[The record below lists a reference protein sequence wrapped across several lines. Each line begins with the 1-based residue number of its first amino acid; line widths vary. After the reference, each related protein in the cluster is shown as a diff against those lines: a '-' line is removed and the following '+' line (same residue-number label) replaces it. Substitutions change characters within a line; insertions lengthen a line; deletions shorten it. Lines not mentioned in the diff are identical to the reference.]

1 MNSHYDYVVIG
12 AGSAGCV
19 LANRLSES
27 GQYSVLVLEA
37 GPSEKTPLV
46 STPGAFACFMFSKK
60 YNWAYNAKSD
70 PALRKGQP
78 VFVPRGKVL
87 GGSSSVNAM
96 LYVRGQKED
105 YDHWASLGNQGWGFN
120 DLLHYF
126 KKAECNE
133 RGSDALHGDQG
144 PLYVSDLSAQ
154 FLLNHAFVKA
164 GQQAGFP
171 YNPDFNGPEQ
181 EGIGFYQY
189 TIKDGQRCGAARSY
203 LRPAMARPNL
213 TVITEAR
220 VQSIAIENKQAV
232 AVTFLNKGQ
241 TYSVHARQ
249 EIILSGGAI
258 NSPQLLMLSGIGDQ
272 AHLAEHGIDCKLHLP
287 GVGHNLQEHVDACVL
302 VKSRKKDGITASVG
316 GVLRMVPDTL
326 KYMLKK
332 EGKLASPISEAGGFI
347 KSRDELD
354 RPDIQL
360 HMLPLLFDD
369 CGRNLSLMSQH
380 GYSCHVCVLRP
391 KSTGTVML
399 ASADPMAEPEID
411 FNFFAHQ
418 EDKQVLV
425 NGIRQLRK
433 ILAAPAFDTYRADEL
448 APGIE
453 AESDE
458 AIFEKI
464 RQHIGLVYHPVG
476 TCKMGHDPM
485 AVVDDQLRVH
495 GIEKLRVVD
504 ASIMPTL
511 ISGNTNAPTIAIAE
525 KAADMILNHIA
536 TTVRTETVLENA

>member
-1 MNSHYDYVVIG
+1 MDSHYDYIVIG

-19 LANRLSES
+19 LANRLSAN
-27 GQYSVLVLEA
+27 GTDSVLVLEA
-37 GPSEKTPLV
+37 GPSEKTPMV

-70 PALRKGQP
+70 PTLRQGQP

-96 LYVRGQKED
+96 LYVRGQRED

-120 DLLHYF
+120 DMLHYF
-126 KKAECNE
+126 KKAECNV
-133 RGSDALHGDQG
+133 RGSDAFHGDRG
-144 PLYVSDLSAQ
+144 PLYVSDLPAQ
-154 FLLNHAFVKA
+154 FPLNHVFVKA

-171 YNPDFNGPEQ
+171 YNADFNGPVQ

-203 LRPAMARPNL
+203 LRPAMARTNL
-213 TVITEAR
+213 TVLTEAR
-220 VQSIAIENKQAV
+220 VKNIVIDKKQAV
-232 AVTFLNKGQ
+232 AVTFIKNGLVH
-241 TYSVHARQ
+241 TVHAKR
-249 EIILSGGAI
+249 EILLSGGAI
-258 NSPQLLMLSGIGDQ
+258 NSPQLLMLSGIGDRD
-272 AHLAEHGIDCKLHLP
+272 HLTEHGIDCQHHLP

-302 VKSRKKDGITASVG
+302 VRSKKKDGVTASVG
-316 GVLRMVPDTL
+316 GVLRMVPDAL
-326 KYMLKK
+326 KYLLKK
-332 EGKLASPISEAGGFI
+332 EGKLACPITEAGGFL

-369 CGRNLSLMSQH
+369 SGRNLSLMSQH

-391 KSTGTVML
+391 KSTGRVML
-399 ASADPMAEPEID
+399 KSADPMTEPEID
-411 FNFFAHQ
+411 FNFFAHE

-425 NGIRQLRK
+425 NGVRQLRK
-433 ILAAPAFDTYRADEL
+433 ILAAPAFDAYRADEL

-464 RQHIGLVYHPVG
+464 KQHIGLVYHPVG

-495 GIEKLRVVD
+495 GMKNLRVVD
-504 ASIMPTL
+504 ASMMPTL

-525 KAADMILNHIA
+525 KAADMILSQQSIETHTNA
-536 TTVRTETVLENA
+536 ALTTA